1 MTGSNLSVTT
11 RPPRASGARQ
21 VISLPLKNKVH
32 PLILAG
38 LVSAILLLD
47 FMTGPYIQ
55 IAILLVFPVALATW
69 SYGRRWGLAIAVL
82 LPLLRLPFFVYF
94 WHVPSSWLLEAIDT
108 GTDILVLL
116 ALVWMVEY
124 VARQR
129 QEINVLEGMLPT
141 CGFCKRIRDD
151 SGRWLQME
159 QYISQR
165 SEARFSHT
173 FCPDCGRRHYGDLVT

>member
-1 MTGSNLSVTT
+1 MSHDTVSPGSPELSRGRRVLT
-11 RPPRASGARQ
+11 
-21 VISLPLKNKVH
+21 LPSQTKVH
-32 PLILAG
+32 PLVLTAFICGILA
-38 LVSAILLLD
+38 LD
-47 FMTGPYIQ
+47 FTTGPYVQ
-55 IAILLVFPVALATW
+55 IAILLVFPVAMATW
-69 SYGRRWGLAIAVL
+69 SYGRRWGAAIAVV
-82 LPLLRLPFFVYF
+82 LPLLRLPFFFYF
-94 WHVPSSWLLEAIDT
+94 WQIPNSWMLEVLDT

-141 CGFCKRIRDD
+141 CGFCKRIRDE

-159 QYISQR
+159 HYISQR

-173 FCPDCGRRHYGDLVT
+173 FCPECGQRHYGDLVT